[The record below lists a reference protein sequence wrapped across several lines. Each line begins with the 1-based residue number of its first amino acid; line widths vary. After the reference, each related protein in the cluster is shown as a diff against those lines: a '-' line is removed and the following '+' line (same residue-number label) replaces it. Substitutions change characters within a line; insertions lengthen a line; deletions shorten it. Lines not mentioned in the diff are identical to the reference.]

1 MKLVDKVNMFIH
13 PLMIKRVVNTYN
25 KKVNAIFEKRP
36 ELNKGVS
43 KETTE
48 KHLALYRELGIPY
61 DDRWLRL
68 YSNLSGIE
76 DYQYVPESIYA
87 SVIERVMNEC
97 ECANH
102 EYEDKNIFEKLIDK
116 KYLPDT
122 ILRYVRGCFFDKNF
136 NFVSRDVA
144 KQILSIDHG
153 TIIGKQSTDSSG
165 GKSVIAYNFHSGKYI
180 SDDNITL
187 SVEWIEQTQMHYI
200 MQKALTQCEFTKQFN
215 PTSVN
220 TCRMITMRCPWDGK
234 VVLLKSF
241 LRMGIA
247 KTAVDNM
254 SSGGICVGINKAGE
268 LDAYAYTYIDRMRLN
283 EHPESKISFKGLKHP
298 FFQLM
303 TDVVIEESKKIPN
316 FNIISW
322 DVIADQYGQ
331 VKIIEA
337 NLISQNPDIA
347 QLAFGSLFGEYTEQ
361 LIDWVSQHMKNDSF
375 KHVRTF

>member
-1 MKLVDKVNMFIH
+1 MKLVDKVNKFIH
-13 PLMIKRVVNTYN
+13 PLMVRRVVKTYN
-25 KKVNAIFEKRP
+25 KKVCTIFKKRP
-36 ELNKGVS
+36 DLNKAIS

-48 KHLALYRELGIPY
+48 KHLALFRKLGIPY

-68 YSNLSGIE
+68 YTNLSGIE
-76 DYQYVPESIYA
+76 DYRYVPESIYA

-122 ILRYVRGCFFDKNF
+122 ILRYVRGCFFDQNF
-136 NFVSRDVA
+136 NFISKEAA
-144 KQILSIDHG
+144 KKILSIDNG
-153 TIIGKQSTDSSG
+153 TIIGKTSSESSG
-165 GKSVIAYNFHSGKYI
+165 GKGVIAFNYNNGKYI
-180 SDDNITL
+180 SEDNIIL
-187 SVEWIEQTQMHYI
+187 SVEWIEQNQIHYI
-200 MQKALTQCEFTKQFN
+200 IQKALIQCEFTKQFN

-220 TCRMITMRCPWDGK
+220 TCRMMTMRCPWDGK

-241 LRMGIA
+241 LRMGIT

-254 SSGGICVGINKAGE
+254 SSGGICVGINNAGE
-268 LDAYAYTYIDRMRLN
+268 LDTCAYTYIDRMCLK
-283 EHPESKISFKGLKHP
+283 EHPATKITFKGLKHP
-298 FFQLM
+298 YYNSM
-303 TDVVIEESKKIPN
+303 KDAIINESEKIPD

-331 VKIIEA
+331 VKILES
-337 NLISQNPDIA
+337 NLISQNPDIS
-347 QLAFGSLFGEYTEQ
+347 QLAFGSLFGDYTEQ

-375 KHVRTF
+375 KHIRTF